1 MKRILFLVVVTLFAT
16 SAFSQKDADAK
27 ALLDRTYAAFKSA
40 SGISANYSMTA
51 VKGGKNM
58 GGARGSIKLKGTK
71 FVLKSPGSTIWFNG
85 KTQWNFIYKNEEVNV
100 TNPTAT
106 ELQNINP
113 YFILSLYQK
122 GFNYDM
128 GASKNGGKE
137 VILTSQNAK
146 SSISRISIVI
156 TSNNT
161 PKAITITRRDG
172 SRTSLSISNYRVGG
186 NFSDSMFTFNKKQYP
201 KVEVVD
207 LR

>member
-1 MKRILFLVVVTLFAT
+1 MKRILFLVVVTLFAA

-27 ALLDRTYAAFKSA
+27 ALLDRTYSAFRNA

-58 GGARGSIKLKGTK
+58 AAARGSIKLKGTK

-122 GFNYDM
+122 GFNYKM
-128 GASKNGGKE
+128 GASKRGGKE
-137 VILTSQNAK
+137 VILTAQN
-146 SSISRISIVI
+146 SRSTISKINIII
-156 TSNNT
+156 TSKNT

-172 SRTSLSISNYRVGG
+172 SHTSLNISGYKTGG
-186 NFSDSMFTFNKKQYP
+186 RFNDSMFTFNKNKYP